1 MSATDRLFFAIFPP
15 AATAAQVYALQQDLR
30 VRHGLWGRA
39 LAMNRL
45 HVSLCHLGDYVG
57 LPPAIVA
64 RAHEAA
70 SRVRSSC
77 IDITFDRSLSFAG
90 RERNRP
96 FVLRSSEGAPAVQAF
111 QRELGKAMAL
121 SGLGRF
127 VRPYTP
133 HMTLLYDSNDVAE
146 HKIDPVTWQCSEFRL
161 IHSMLGQTRHV
172 TLGSWQ
178 LGEGALAAAPIP
190 LLAAE

>member
-15 AATAAQVYALQQDLR
+15 AATSAQVYALQQDLR

-39 LAMNRL
+39 IAMGRL
-45 HVSLCHLGDYVG
+45 HVTLCHLGDYVG

-70 SRVRSSC
+70 SRVC
-77 IDITFDRSLSFAG
+77 APAIDITFDRALSFAG

-96 FVLRSSEGAPAVQAF
+96 FVLRSSENAPAVQSL

-133 HMTLLYDSNDVAE
+133 HMTLLYDSNDISE
-146 HKIDPVTWQCSEFRL
+146 QPIEPVTWQCTEFRL

-172 TLGSWQ
+172 TLGSWA
-178 LGEGALAAAPIP
+178 LKEGAAATR